1 MLVGY
6 LLEPFCNSLVRVSRK
21 AQFCFIIVLRFIAER
36 SSAFGRLG
44 ISYGIG
50 MVVGPL
56 IGGFVTDH
64 FDEQTAAGTAML
76 GSVISVIIVI
86 LFIPHNTKKKGILN
100 SFSNNYV
107 ILANDMCFGKQLFWK
122 FYKELKLG
130 KFLTLYAKCL
140 KSS

>member
-1 MLVGY
+1 MFHL
-6 LLEPFCNSLVRVSRK
+6 
-21 AQFCFIIVLRFIAER
+21 IIVLCFIAER

-86 LFIPHNTKKKGILN
+86 LFIPHNTKKKGKIN
-100 SFSNNYV
+100 YFNNNCVISFYTRFLFLFSG
-107 ILANDMCFGKQLFWK
+107 LAVSKMICVSATQQNLYFARHTGSIRTI
-122 FYKELKLG
+122 EL
-130 KFLTLYAKCL
+130 
-140 KSS
+140 

>member
-1 MLVGY
+1 M
-6 LLEPFCNSLVRVSRK
+6 
-21 AQFCFIIVLRFIAER
+21 
-36 SSAFGRLG
+36 G

-100 SFSNNYV
+100 SCSNNYV
-107 ILANDMCFGKQLFWK
+107 ILANDMCFGK
-122 FYKELKLG
+122 
-130 KFLTLYAKCL
+130 
-140 KSS
+140 